1 MLTAASLVSIVF
13 MLVATVALLAALRY
27 AQVSRNL
34 DPEQARKLFHIGGG
48 VLGLA
53 LPWVFEDIVPVLL
66 LGTLVGLLFFLLRV
80 VPGLRNG
87 LGQVLL
93 GIRRQTVGDFCFIA
107 SFALLFWLAR
117 GDKLLYSIPILLV
130 TLADALAALIGQT
143 YGKFPLRMRGDK
155 KTIEGASTFLLIA
168 FLCIHVPVLLWG
180 GTGRV
185 ESLLIAADIGLM
197 VMLAEAAAWWGLDN
211 LLIPILG
218 YMALKSM
225 LAMDATELLTHLG
238 FVLTLSGII
247 LLARKH
253 TTLGDDA
260 LAGGVLWGYVVWA
273 VGGWTWVLPP
283 LLQLVAYANVTRSTP
298 RDRQRNL
305 GFPVVLANI
314 VGSIPWLL
322 MFRETNDAAF
332 FIPFAAC
339 YGMNMGIVTLVRLM
353 YVEPEKPRGAA
364 VCYSVAT
371 GMLIAIPSLLV
382 VYGLDVMAAIGA
394 GTILVTVT
402 GATLAFRATQPDLTR
417 YPVGLERQL
426 RQGIIVTTG
435 SCVAVG
441 VELGQLWALQSFQL

>member
-1 MLTAASLVSIVF
+1 MLSITSLVKIVL
-13 MLVATVALLAALRY
+13 MLAATVALLAALRRT
-27 AQVSRNL
+27 QVARNI
-34 DPEQARKLFHIGGG
+34 DPERVRKLFHIGGG
-48 VLGLA
+48 ILGLA
-53 LPWVFEDIVPVLL
+53 LPWVFDDIVPVLL
-66 LGTLVGLLFFLLRV
+66 LGVLVGLLFFLLRV
-80 VPGLRNG
+80 VPALRRG
-87 LGQVLL
+87 PGQVLL
-93 GIRRQTVGDFCFIA
+93 GIPRQTVGDFCFIA

-117 GDKLLYSIPILLV
+117 GDKLLYSIPILVV

-143 YGKFPLRMRGDK
+143 YGRFPLRMRGDR

-168 FLCIHVPVLLWG
+168 FLCIHVPVLLQG
-180 GTGRV
+180 GTGRL

-225 LAMDATELLTHLG
+225 LAMDAAELLTHLA
-238 FVLTLSGII
+238 FVLSLGGIMF
-247 LLARKH
+247 LMRKH

-273 VGGWTWVLPP
+273 VGGWTWVVPP
-283 LLQLVAYANVTRSTP
+283 LLQLIAYANVTRSTP

-322 MFRETNDAAF
+322 MFRETNDTVF
-332 FIPFAAC
+332 FIPYAAC

-353 YVEPEKPRGAA
+353 YVEPEKPWGAA
-364 VCYSVAT
+364 LGYSVAT
-371 GMLIAIPSLLV
+371 GMLIAIPSLLI
-382 VYGLDVMAAIGA
+382 VYGLDVLAAIGA
-394 GTILVTVT
+394 ATILMTVA
-402 GATLAFRATQPDLTR
+402 GATLAFRATQPDLMR

-435 SCVAVG
+435 ACLANG
-441 VELGQLWALQSFQL
+441 IGLGQLWALQSFQS